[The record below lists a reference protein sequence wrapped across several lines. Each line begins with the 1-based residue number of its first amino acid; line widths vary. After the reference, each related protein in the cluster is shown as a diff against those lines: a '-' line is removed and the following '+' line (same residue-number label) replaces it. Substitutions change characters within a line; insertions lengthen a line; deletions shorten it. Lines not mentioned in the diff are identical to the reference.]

1 MKLNKAVGSSHTEDA
16 TGKGERSRNISE
28 AVHET
33 YFYVNEAIPETDG
46 WLLVKFKLEQVFF
59 NSRSPLSSICLFLSI
74 SGTFCIRYKARIFL
88 FLANF
93 KTEI

>member
-46 WLLVKFKLEQVFF
+46 RLLVKFKLEQVFF
-59 NSRSPLSSICLFLSI
+59 NSRSPLSSICSVELFVSDTKH
-74 SGTFCIRYKARIFL
+74 TFFL